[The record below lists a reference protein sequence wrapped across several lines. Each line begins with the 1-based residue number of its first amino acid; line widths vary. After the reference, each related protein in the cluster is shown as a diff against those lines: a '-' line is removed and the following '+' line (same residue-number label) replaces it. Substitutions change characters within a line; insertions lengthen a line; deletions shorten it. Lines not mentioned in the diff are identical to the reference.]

1 MAYGQ
6 AKVYFDGSHYIAIPP
21 STRPTAKKKGGGS
34 KLDDEKKKA
43 FEKAYTETKAKSK
56 ARKLSEITEDIKAH
70 FKSEEDATDYVAE
83 NIERKYRNLIVR
95 RARLIRKL
103 NLGIWNYFCTFTY
116 DDKKQTEESFK
127 RKLSDCFKKMCYRRD
142 WVYIGVWERAPK
154 TGRLHFHGIFYIPEG
169 AMVGEITEHRDYST
183 KSHEMQ
189 TTYQNSYFTERFGR
203 NDFEPL
209 DTHSLGDATAYLI
222 KYIEKSGERIVYSK
236 NTPTY
241 FISDILEDDVVCTIG
256 QEDRKLLLFDDFS
269 CFADGV
275 YMGEVSREVIAK
287 MPKSN

>member
-6 AKVYFDGSHYIAIPP
+6 AKVYSDGSHYIAIPP
-21 STRPTAKKKGGGS
+21 STRPTAKKKDGGS
-34 KLDDEKKKA
+34 KFEDEKKKA
-43 FEKAYTETKAKSK
+43 FEKAYTQTKAKSK
-56 ARKLSEITEDIKAH
+56 AGKISDITEDIKAH
-70 FKSEEDATDYVAE
+70 FKSEEDATAYVAE
-83 NIERKYRNLIVR
+83 HIERKYRNLIVR

-103 NLGIWNYFCTFTY
+103 NLGNWNYFCTFTY
-116 DDKKQTEESFK
+116 DDKKHTEESFK
-127 RKLSDCFKKMCYRRD
+127 RKLTDCFKKMCYRRD
-142 WVYIGVWERAPK
+142 WVYIGVWERSPK
-154 TGRLHFHGIFYIPEG
+154 NGRLHFHGIFHIPEG
-169 AMVGEITEHRDYST
+169 AMVGEITKHRDYST

-189 TTYQNSYFTERFGR
+189 MTYQNSYFTKRFGR

-209 DTHSLGDATAYLI
+209 DTNSLGDATAYLM
-222 KYIEKSGERIVYSK
+222 KYLEKSEERIVYSK

-241 FISDILEDDVVCTIG
+241 FISDILDDDVVCTIG

-275 YMGEVSREVIAK
+275 YMGKVSREVIAR

>member
-1 MAYGQ
+1 MPYGQ
-6 AKVYFDGSHYIAIPP
+6 AKVYSDGSHYIAIPP
-21 STRPTAKKKGGGS
+21 STRPPAKKNGGS
-34 KLDDEKKKA
+34 QFEDEKKKA

-56 ARKLSEITEDIKAH
+56 ARKLSEITEDMKAH
-70 FKSEEDATDYVAE
+70 FESEDDATAYVAE
-83 NIERKYRNLIVR
+83 HIERKYRNLIVR

-103 NLGIWNYFCTFTY
+103 NLGNWNYFCTFTY
-116 DDKKQTEESFK
+116 DDKKHTEESFK
-127 RKLSDCFKKMCYRRD
+127 AKLRDCFKKMCYRRD
-142 WVYIGVWERAPK
+142 WVYIGVWERSPK
-154 TGRLHFHGIFYIPEG
+154 NGRLHFHGIFYIHEG

-222 KYIEKSGERIVYSK
+222 KYIEKSGERIVYSR

-241 FISDILEDDVVCTIG
+241 FISDILDDDVVCTIG
-256 QEDRKLLLFDDFS
+256 QEDRKLLLFDNFS

-275 YMGEVSREVIAK
+275 YMGEVCREVIAK

>member
-21 STRPTAKKKGGGS
+21 STRPTAKKKDGGS
-34 KLDDEKKKA
+34 KFEDEKKKA
-43 FEKAYTETKAKSK
+43 FEKAYTQTKAKSK
-56 ARKLSEITEDIKAH
+56 AGKISDITEDIKAH
-70 FKSEEDATDYVAE
+70 FKSEEDATAYVAE
-83 NIERKYRNLIVR
+83 HIERKYRNLIVR

-103 NLGIWNYFCTFTY
+103 NLGNWNYFCTFTY
-116 DDKKQTEESFK
+116 DDKKHTEESFK
-127 RKLSDCFKKMCYRRD
+127 RKLTDCFKKMCYRRD
-142 WVYIGVWERAPK
+142 WVYIGVWERSPK
-154 TGRLHFHGIFYIPEG
+154 NGRLHFHGIFHIPEG
-169 AMVGEITEHRDYST
+169 AMVGEITKHRDYST

-189 TTYQNSYFTERFGR
+189 MTYQNSYFTKRFGR

-209 DTHSLGDATAYLI
+209 DTNSLGDATAYLM
-222 KYIEKSGERIVYSK
+222 KYLEKSEERIVYSK

-241 FISDILEDDVVCTIG
+241 FISDILDDDVVCTIG

-275 YMGEVSREVIAK
+275 YMGKVSREVIAR

>member
-1 MAYGQ
+1 MPYGQ
-6 AKVYFDGSHYIAIPP
+6 AKVYSDGSHYIAIPP
-21 STRPTAKKKGGGS
+21 STRPTAKKNGGS
-34 KLDDEKKKA
+34 QFEDEKKKA
-43 FEKAYTETKAKSK
+43 FEKAYKETQAKSK

-70 FKSEEDATDYVAE
+70 FESEDDATAYVAE
-83 NIERKYRNLIVR
+83 HIERKYRNQIVR

-103 NLGIWNYFCTFTY
+103 NLGHWNYFCTFTY
-116 DDKKQTEESFK
+116 DDKKHTEESFK
-127 RKLSDCFKKMCYRRD
+127 AKLRDCFKKMCYRRD
-142 WVYIGVWERAPK
+142 WVYIGVWERSPK
-154 TGRLHFHGIFYIPEG
+154 NGRLHFHGIFYIPEG
-169 AMVGEITEHRDYST
+169 AMVGEITKHRDYST

-189 TTYQNSYFTERFGR
+189 TTYQNSYFTQRFGR

-209 DTHSLGDATAYLI
+209 DTHSLGDAIAYLI
-222 KYIEKSGERIVYSK
+222 KYLEKSEERIVYSK

-241 FISDILEDDVVCTIG
+241 FISDILDDDVVCTIG

>member
-116 DDKKQTEESFK
+116 DDKKHTEESFK
-127 RKLSDCFKKMCYRRD
+127 AKLRDCFKKMCYRRD
-142 WVYIGVWERAPK
+142 WVYIGVWERSPK
-154 TGRLHFHGIFYIPEG
+154 NGRLHFHGIFYVPEG
-169 AMVGEITEHRDYST
+169 AMVGEITKHRDYST

-209 DTHSLGDATAYLI
+209 DMHSLGDAIAYLI
-222 KYIEKSGERIVYSK
+222 KYLEKSGERIVYSR

-241 FISDILEDDVVCTIG
+241 FISDILDDDVVCTIG
-256 QEDRKLLLFDDFS
+256 QEDRKLLLFDNFS

-275 YMGEVSREVIAK
+275 YMGEVCREVIAK